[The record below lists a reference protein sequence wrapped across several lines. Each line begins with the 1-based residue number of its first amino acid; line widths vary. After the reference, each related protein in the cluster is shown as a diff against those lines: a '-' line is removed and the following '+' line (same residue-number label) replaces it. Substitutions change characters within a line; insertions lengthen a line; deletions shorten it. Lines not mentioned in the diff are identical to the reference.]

1 MWASLLLFSTTYIYY
16 LATYTFLIGHY
27 KEWHHNSLCA
37 LENQENAVRTLPTQ
51 IIGEVYDWLKFN
63 YLTSKTSR
71 SPESGRD
78 WNSLWVCTRE
88 RLCQCTVLHQN
99 SFTNAQTTRES
110 YMGCIIDLVVK
121 AFDTADHELLFLILK
136 KYGIPESLILVIA
149 KWTKTWWLFSKL
161 EPNQEK
167 FHIKWV

>member
-1 MWASLLLFSTTYIYY
+1 
-16 LATYTFLIGHY
+16 
-27 KEWHHNSLCA
+27 
-37 LENQENAVRTLPTQ
+37 
-51 IIGEVYDWLKFN
+51 
-63 YLTSKTSR
+63 
-71 SPESGRD
+71 
-78 WNSLWVCTRE
+78 
-88 RLCQCTVLHQN
+88 
-99 SFTNAQTTRES
+99 
-110 YMGCIIDLVVK
+110 MGCIIDLVVK